1 MEDLVELTYQQVQQ
15 AASMG
20 IVHLVADDEE
30 LDGRSFAVGGRR
42 YVNFNSCSYL
52 GLEVDARLK
61 AGAIAAVERYGV
73 QMSNART
80 YVSAP
85 PYARVEAL
93 ATQLFGGHVI
103 VTPSTTLAHLSALPV
118 LVRRGDV
125 VFFDAQVH
133 HSVQAVLPALAAL
146 GATIERVSH
155 LRVDQLDARLR
166 ALPPTVERAHFLTDG
181 VFSIHGDM
189 VDMAAM
195 RRLLAAH
202 PRLHL
207 YIDDAHGVGWYGPR
221 GCGHA
226 LADGPIERTTVV
238 GSAAKSFGA
247 GGGIIVCHDEE
258 TWRRVRSVGPSLIFS
273 GPMQIPVLGALEA
286 SFRLH
291 LSEELPALQ
300 AELAARIAHFDRAA
314 EAAGLA
320 FTRYGSPIRF
330 LEIGD
335 ETRMQRVVQR
345 VAHDGFFTTLVM
357 YPGVR
362 RGGAGLR
369 LALNRSLH
377 IEDIDGLI
385 ESVARAMRDIAVE
398 PPPVAATG

>member
-1 MEDLVELTYQQVQQ
+1 MEDLVEETYQQVQQ
-15 AASMG
+15 AAAMG
-20 IVHLVADDEE
+20 IVHLVADDEV

-93 ATQLFGGHVI
+93 ATQMFGGHVI
-103 VTPSTTLAHLSALPV
+103 ITPSTTLAHLSALPV

-125 VFFDAQVH
+125 VLFDAQVH
-133 HSVQAVLPALAAL
+133 HSVQAVLPSLVAL
-146 GATIERVSH
+146 GASVERVSH
-155 LRVDQLDARLR
+155 LRVDHLDAKVRELSPSAPR
-166 ALPPTVERAHFLTDG
+166 VHFLTDG
-181 VFSIHGDM
+181 VFSIRGDT

-195 RRLLAAH
+195 RRLVDAH
-202 PRLHL
+202 PKLHL
-207 YIDDAHGVGWYGPR
+207 YIDDAHGVSWYGPHGR
-221 GCGHA
+221 GHA
-226 LADGPIERTTVV
+226 LADGPIPRTTVV

-291 LSEELPALQ
+291 LSDELPALQ
-300 AELAARIAHFDRAA
+300 AELMTRVEHFDRAA
-314 EAAGLA
+314 EAAGLD
-320 FTRYGSPIRF
+320 FTRHGTPIRF

-345 VAHDGFFTTLVM
+345 VAHDGYFTTLVM

-369 LALNRSLH
+369 LALNRSLR

-385 ESVARAMRDIAVE
+385 ESVARALRDIAVE
-398 PPPVAATG
+398 APTVAATG